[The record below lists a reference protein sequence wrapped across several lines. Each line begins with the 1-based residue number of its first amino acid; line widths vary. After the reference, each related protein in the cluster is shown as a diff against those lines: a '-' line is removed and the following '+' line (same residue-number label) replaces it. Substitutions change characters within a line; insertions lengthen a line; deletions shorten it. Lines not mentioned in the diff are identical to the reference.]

1 MDDITIAPMRSY
13 DEVAVLALYA
23 AVGWTN
29 YTQRP
34 EMLRRAFA
42 GSLCTLCA
50 YDGGRI
56 AGLVRAV
63 GDGASVLCVQDL
75 LVLPEY
81 QRRGIGSRMLRELLA
96 RYPDVY
102 QTVLL
107 TDDTPEHV
115 AFYEHAG
122 FTNAAKYG
130 CGAYLIVK

>member
-1 MDDITIAPMRSY
+1 MEDITIAPLKSY
-13 DEVAVLALYA
+13 DEGAVLALYA

-81 QRRGIGSRMLRELLA
+81 QRRGLGSRLLRELLA

-107 TDDTPEHV
+107 TDDTPEHA
-115 AFYEHAG
+115 AFYEHAD

>member
-1 MDDITIAPMRSY
+1 MDYITIAPLKSY
-13 DEVAVLALYA
+13 DEGAVLALYG

-81 QRRGIGSRMLRELLA
+81 QRRGLGSRLLRELLA

-102 QTVLL
+102 QTMLL
-107 TDDTPEHV
+107 TDDTPEHA

>member
-1 MDDITIAPMRSY
+1 MEDITIAPLKSY
-13 DEVAVLALYA
+13 DEGAVLALYA

-50 YDGGRI
+50 YDGGCI
-56 AGLVRAV
+56 AGIVRAV

-81 QRRGIGSRMLRELLA
+81 QRRGLGSRLLRELLA

-102 QTVLL
+102 QTMLL
-107 TDDTPEHV
+107 TDDTPEHA

-130 CGAYLIVK
+130 GGAYLIVK

>member
-13 DEVAVLALYA
+13 DEGAVLALYA

-81 QRRGIGSRMLRELLA
+81 QRRGLGGRLLRELLA

-107 TDDTPEHV
+107 TDDRPEHA

-130 CGAYLIVK
+130 CGAYVIVK

>member
-13 DEVAVLALYA
+13 DEGAVLALYA

-56 AGLVRAV
+56 VGLVRAV

-102 QTVLL
+102 QTMLL
-107 TDDTPEHV
+107 TDDTPEHA

-130 CGAYLIVK
+130 CGAYVIVK

>member
-1 MDDITIAPMRSY
+1 MDDITIAPLKSY
-13 DEVAVLALYA
+13 DEGAVLALYA

-63 GDGASVLCVQDL
+63 GDGASVLCVQEL

-81 QRRGIGSRMLRELLA
+81 QRRGLGSRLLRALLA
-96 RYPDVY
+96 CYPDVY

-107 TDDTPEHV
+107 TDDTPEHA

-130 CGAYLIVK
+130 CGAYVIVK

>member
-13 DEVAVLALYA
+13 DEGAVLALYA

-42 GSLCTLCA
+42 GSLCTLYA

-107 TDDTPEHV
+107 TDDTPEHA

>member
-1 MDDITIAPMRSY
+1 MEDITIAPLKSY
-13 DEVAVLALYA
+13 DEGAVLALYA

-34 EMLRRAFA
+34 ELLSRAFA

-81 QRRGIGSRMLRELLA
+81 QRRGLGSRLLRELLA

-102 QTVLL
+102 QTMLL
-107 TDDTPEHV
+107 TDDTPEHA

-130 CGAYLIVK
+130 GGAYLIVK

>member
-1 MDDITIAPMRSY
+1 MDDITIAPLKRY
-13 DEVAVLALYA
+13 DEGAVLALYA

-81 QRRGIGSRMLRELLA
+81 QRRGLGSRLLRELLA

-102 QTVLL
+102 QTMLL
-107 TDDTPEHV
+107 TDDTPEHA

-130 CGAYLIVK
+130 GGAYLIVK

>member
-13 DEVAVLALYA
+13 DEGAVLALYA

-63 GDGASVLCVQDL
+63 GDGASVLYVQDL

-81 QRRGIGSRMLRELLA
+81 QRRGLGGRLLRELLA

-102 QTVLL
+102 QTMLL
-107 TDDTPEHV
+107 TDDTPEHA

>member
-1 MDDITIAPMRSY
+1 MDDITIAPLRSY
-13 DEVAVLALYA
+13 DEGAVLALYA

-42 GSLCTLCA
+42 GSLCTHCA

-81 QRRGIGSRMLRELLA
+81 QRRGLGSRLLRELLA

-102 QTVLL
+102 QTMLL
-107 TDDTPEHV
+107 TDDTPEHA

-130 CGAYLIVK
+130 GGAYLIVK

>member
-1 MDDITIAPMRSY
+1 MDDITIAPLRSY
-13 DEVAVLALYA
+13 DEGAVLALYA

-63 GDGASVLCVQDL
+63 GDGASVLYVQDL

-81 QRRGIGSRMLRELLA
+81 QRRGLGGRMLRELLA

-107 TDDTPEHV
+107 TDDTPEHA

-130 CGAYLIVK
+130 CGAYVIVK

>member
-1 MDDITIAPMRSY
+1 MEDITIAPLKSY
-13 DEVAVLALYA
+13 DEGAVLALYA

-81 QRRGIGSRMLRELLA
+81 QRRGLGSRLLRELLA

-102 QTVLL
+102 QTMLL
-107 TDDTPEHV
+107 TDDTPEHA
-115 AFYEHAG
+115 AFYERAG

-130 CGAYLIVK
+130 CGAYVIVK

>member
-1 MDDITIAPMRSY
+1 MDDITIAPLKRY
-13 DEVAVLALYA
+13 DEGAVLALYA

-102 QTVLL
+102 QTMLL
-107 TDDTPEHV
+107 TDDTPEHA

-130 CGAYLIVK
+130 CGAYVIVK

>member
-1 MDDITIAPMRSY
+1 MDDITIAPLRSY
-13 DEVAVLALYA
+13 DEGAALALYA

-107 TDDTPEHV
+107 TDDTPEHA

>member
-1 MDDITIAPMRSY
+1 MDDITIAPLKRY
-13 DEVAVLALYA
+13 DEGAVLALYA

-56 AGLVRAV
+56 AGIVRAV

-81 QRRGIGSRMLRELLA
+81 QRRGLGSRLLRELLA

-102 QTVLL
+102 QTMLL
-107 TDDTPEHV
+107 TDDTPEHA

-130 CGAYLIVK
+130 GGAYLIVK

>member
-13 DEVAVLALYA
+13 DEGAVLALYA

-81 QRRGIGSRMLRELLA
+81 QRRGLGGRLLRELLA

-102 QTVLL
+102 QTMLL
-107 TDDTPEHV
+107 TDDTLEHA

>member
-1 MDDITIAPMRSY
+1 MEDITIAPLKSY
-13 DEVAVLALYA
+13 DEGAVLALYA

-34 EMLRRAFA
+34 ELLRRAFA

-50 YDGGRI
+50 YDGGHI
-56 AGLVRAV
+56 AGIVRAV

-81 QRRGIGSRMLRELLA
+81 QRRGLGSRLLRELLA

-102 QTVLL
+102 QTMLL
-107 TDDTPEHV
+107 TDDTPEHA

-130 CGAYLIVK
+130 GGAYLIVK

>member
-1 MDDITIAPMRSY
+1 MEDITIAPLKSY
-13 DEVAVLALYA
+13 DEGAVLALYA

-63 GDGASVLCVQDL
+63 GDGASVLYVQDL

-81 QRRGIGSRMLRELLA
+81 QRRGLGGRLLRELLA

-107 TDDTPEHV
+107 TDDTPEHA
-115 AFYEHAG
+115 AFYERAG

-130 CGAYLIVK
+130 GGAYLIVK

>member
-1 MDDITIAPMRSY
+1 MDDITIAPLRSY
-13 DEVAVLALYA
+13 DEGAALALYA

-96 RYPDVY
+96 RDPDVY

-107 TDDTPEHV
+107 TDDTPEHA

-122 FTNAAKYG
+122 FTNAAQYG
-130 CGAYLIVK
+130 GGAYVIVK

>member
-1 MDDITIAPMRSY
+1 MDDITIAPLRSY
-13 DEVAVLALYA
+13 DEGAVVALYA

-81 QRRGIGSRMLRELLA
+81 QRRGLGSRLLRELLA

-102 QTVLL
+102 QTMLL
-107 TDDTPEHV
+107 TDDTPEHA
-115 AFYEHAG
+115 AFYESAG
-122 FTNAAKYG
+122 FKSAEKYG
-130 CGAYLIVK
+130 CGAYVIFK

>member
-1 MDDITIAPMRSY
+1 MEDITIAPLKSY
-13 DEVAVLALYA
+13 DEGAVLALYA

-81 QRRGIGSRMLRELLA
+81 QRRGIGSRMLRAAGALS
-96 RYPDVY
+96 RCVPDHAA
-102 QTVLL
+102 
-107 TDDTPEHV
+107 DGR
-115 AFYEHAG
+115 HAG
-122 FTNAAKYG
+122 T
-130 CGAYLIVK
+130 CGVL

>member
-1 MDDITIAPMRSY
+1 MDDITIAPLRSY
-13 DEVAVLALYA
+13 DEGAVLALYA

-63 GDGASVLCVQDL
+63 GDGASVLYVQDL

-81 QRRGIGSRMLRELLA
+81 QRRGLGGRMLRELLA

-102 QTVLL
+102 QTMLL
-107 TDDTPEHV
+107 TDDTPEHA

-130 CGAYLIVK
+130 CGAYVIVK

>member
-13 DEVAVLALYA
+13 DEGAVLALYA

-63 GDGASVLCVQDL
+63 GDGASVLYVQDL

-81 QRRGIGSRMLRELLA
+81 QRRGLGGRLLRELLA

-102 QTVLL
+102 QTMLL
-107 TDDTPEHV
+107 TDDTPEHA

-130 CGAYLIVK
+130 CGAYVIVK

>member
-1 MDDITIAPMRSY
+1 MEDITIAPLKSY
-13 DEVAVLALYA
+13 DEGAVLALYA

-56 AGLVRAV
+56 AGIVRAV

-81 QRRGIGSRMLRELLA
+81 QRRGLGGRLLRELLA

-107 TDDTPEHV
+107 TDDTPEHA

-130 CGAYLIVK
+130 CGAYVIVK

>member
-1 MDDITIAPMRSY
+1 MDDITIAPLRSY
-13 DEVAVLALYA
+13 DEGAVLALYA

-63 GDGASVLCVQDL
+63 GDGASVLYVQDL

-81 QRRGIGSRMLRELLA
+81 QRRGLGGRLLRELLA

-107 TDDTPEHV
+107 TDDTPEHA

-130 CGAYLIVK
+130 CGAYVIFK

>member
-1 MDDITIAPMRSY
+1 MEDITIAPLKSY
-13 DEVAVLALYA
+13 DEGAVLALYA

-63 GDGASVLCVQDL
+63 GDGASALCVQDL

-81 QRRGIGSRMLRELLA
+81 QRRGLGSRLLRELLA

-102 QTVLL
+102 QTMLL
-107 TDDTPEHV
+107 TDDTPEHA

-122 FTNAAKYG
+122 FTNAAKYEG
-130 CGAYLIVK
+130 GAYLIVK

>member
-1 MDDITIAPMRSY
+1 MEDITIAPLKSY
-13 DEVAVLALYA
+13 DEGAVLALYA

-63 GDGASVLCVQDL
+63 GDGASVLYVQAL

-81 QRRGIGSRMLRELLA
+81 QRRGLGGRLLRELLA

-102 QTVLL
+102 QTMLL
-107 TDDTPEHV
+107 TDDTPEHA
-115 AFYEHAG
+115 AFYESAG
-122 FTNAAKYG
+122 FKSAEKYG
-130 CGAYLIVK
+130 CGACVIFK

>member
-13 DEVAVLALYA
+13 DEGAVLALYA

-81 QRRGIGSRMLRELLA
+81 QRRGIGSRLLRELLA
-96 RYPDVY
+96 RYPYVY
-102 QTVLL
+102 QTMLL
-107 TDDTPEHV
+107 TDDTPEHA